1 MLKHRGRCG
10 LIEGATRWLRNEEFA
25 AAISPLM
32 TTAAS
37 TSAKPRVA
45 TTAKASTRPVDAEAA
60 IEPKTEVAEVAETI
74 ADSVDGADEY
84 REAAK
89 AAGLVYVSD
98 ETPGITRRKSG
109 KGWTFLDA
117 EGAPITDYWERQRIE
132 KIGVPPAYTGVWICP
147 KENGHIQA
155 TGRDDKGRK
164 QYRYHARWSEARD
177 AAKYAHMAE
186 FGQLLPGI
194 RARVDADMRKQ
205 GLPRAKVL
213 ATVVSLLEKSLIRV
227 GNEDYAKENKSYG
240 LTTLR
245 TRHLEVEGA
254 TMRFDFKGKSGKTW
268 NLDVKDRRVAKV
280 VRSIQDLPGQQL
292 FQYLDED
299 GKRQPIDSS
308 DVNAYLREISGG
320 ADITAKDFRTWA
332 GTVLASIALQE
343 FEAVDSQARM
353 KKNVKAAIESVAKKL
368 GNTVTICRK
377 CYVHPH
383 VISSYLDG
391 SLLDGIKQ
399 EAEATLS
406 EGGDSLKPEEAALLG
421 LLSRRIGADVKAG
434 KVA

>member
-1 MLKHRGRCG
+1 MKRL
-10 LIEGATRWLRNEEFA
+10 
-25 AAISPLM
+25 S
-32 TTAAS
+32 S
-37 TSAKPRVA
+37 TSAKTQDADAPAKKAARPKPKA
-45 TTAKASTRPVDAEAA
+45 RAKGSAAKAKTVAD
-60 IEPKTEVAEVAETI
+60 IEETI
-74 ADSVDGADEY
+74 SDGNEEN
-84 REAAK
+84 REAAE
-89 AAGLVYVSD
+89 AAGLVYVTD
-98 ETPGITRRKSG
+98 EMPGITRRKAG
-109 KGWTFLDA
+109 KGWSFHDPKGKA
-117 EGAPITDYWERQRIE
+117 ITDYWEKKRIE
-132 KIGVPPAYTGVWICP
+132 GIGVPPAYVDVWICP
-147 KENGHIQA
+147 KANGHIQA

-164 QYRYHARWSEARD
+164 QYRYHPKWSEARD

-227 GNEDYAKENKSYG
+227 GNEDYAKDNKSYG

-245 TRHLEVEGA
+245 TRHLDVEGA
-254 TMRFDFKGKSGKTW
+254 TMRFDFKGKSGKMW

-292 FQYLDED
+292 FQYVDED
-299 GKRQPIDSS
+299 GHRQPVDSS
-308 DVNAYLREISGG
+308 DVNEYLREITGG

-332 GTVLASIALQE
+332 GTVLASLALQE

-353 KKNVKAAIESVAKKL
+353 KKNVKAAIETVAKKL

-383 VISSYLDG
+383 VIDSYLDG
-391 SLLDGIKQ
+391 TLLDGIKQ

-406 EGGDSLKPEEAALLG
+406 RGGDSLKPEEAALLG

-434 KVA
+434 RVANTSA

>member
-1 MLKHRGRCG
+1 MA
-10 LIEGATRWLRNEEFA
+10 EGATRWLRNEAPAATIFA
-25 AAISPLM
+25 DMKPAVQASAAVASPKAKAARSKDKG
-32 TTAAS
+32 TAAKVKS
-37 TSAKPRVA
+37 GVR
-45 TTAKASTRPVDAEAA
+45 AKAA
-60 IEPKTEVAEVAETI
+60 VAI
-74 ADSVDGADEY
+74 ADVVETGESGDEY
-84 REAAK
+84 REAAE
-89 AAGLVYVSD
+89 AAGLVYVTD
-98 ETPGITRRKSG
+98 ETAGITRKKSG
-109 KGWTFLDA
+109 KGWTFHDA
-117 EGAPITDYWERQRIE
+117 KGGTITDYWERKRIE
-132 KIGVPPAYTGVWICP
+132 KIGVPPAYVDVWICP

-164 QYRYHARWSEARD
+164 QYRYHPKWSEARD
-177 AAKYAHMAE
+177 TAKYAHMAE
-186 FGQLLPGI
+186 FGQLLPVL
-194 RARVDADMRKQ
+194 RKRVDSDMRKQ

-227 GNEDYAKENKSYG
+227 GNEDYAKDNKSYG

-245 TRHLEVEGA
+245 NRHLDVEGA
-254 TMRFDFKGKSGKTW
+254 TMRFDFKGKSGKVW

-292 FQYLDED
+292 FQYVDED
-299 GKRQPIDSS
+299 GRRQPVDSS

-343 FEAVDSQARM
+343 YEAVDSQARM
-353 KKNVKAAIESVAKKL
+353 KKNVKAAIETVAKKL

-406 EGGDSLKPEEAALLG
+406 ENGDSLKPEEAALLG

-434 KVA
+434 RVADTPA

>member
-1 MLKHRGRCG
+1 MKR
-10 LIEGATRWLRNEEFA
+10 
-25 AAISPLM
+25 SS
-32 TTAAS
+32 S
-37 TSAKPRVA
+37 TSAKTKDA
-45 TTAKASTRPVDAEAA
+45 GSSGKAAGGSKAKARAGSGTGQPAAKAKTVAEIEETISDSTEENR
-60 IEPKTEVAEVAETI
+60 EVAE
-74 ADSVDGADEY
+74 
-84 REAAK
+84 

-98 ETPGITRRKSG
+98 ETPGITRKKAG

-117 EGAPITDYWERQRIE
+117 KGRTVTDYWERKRIE
-132 KIGVPPAYTGVWICP
+132 KIGVPPAYTDVWICP

-164 QYRYHARWSEARD
+164 QYRYHAKWSEARD

-194 RARVDADMRKQ
+194 RKRVDADMRKQ
-205 GLPRAKVL
+205 GFPRAKVL

-227 GNEDYAKENKSYG
+227 GNEDYAKDNKSYG

-245 TRHLEVEGA
+245 TRHLDVEGS
-254 TMRFDFKGKSGKTW
+254 TMRFDFKGKSGKMW

-292 FQYLDED
+292 FQYIDED
-299 GKRQPIDSS
+299 GKKQPVDSS
-308 DVNAYLREISGG
+308 DVNEYLREITGG

-332 GTVLASIALQE
+332 GTVLASLALQE

-353 KKNVKAAIESVAKKL
+353 KKNIKAAIETVAKKL

-383 VISSYLDG
+383 VIDSYLDG
-391 SLLDGIKQ
+391 SLMEGIKH
-399 EAEATLS
+399 EAESTLS
-406 EGGDSLKPEEAALLG
+406 ENGDSLKPEEAALLG

>member
-1 MLKHRGRCG
+1 MKR
-10 LIEGATRWLRNEEFA
+10 T
-25 AAISPLM
+25 S
-32 TTAAS
+32 S
-37 TSAKPRVA
+37 TSAKIHDVA
-45 TTAKASTRPVDAEAA
+45 SSNKAAQPEPKAKAKGSTAKAKTVAD
-60 IEPKTEVAEVAETI
+60 IEPTVSEGGEEN
-74 ADSVDGADEY
+74 
-84 REAAK
+84 REAAE
-89 AAGLVYVSD
+89 AAGLVYVTD
-98 ETPGITRRKSG
+98 VMPGIARKKAG
-109 KGWTFLDA
+109 KGWTFTDPK
-117 EGAPITDYWERQRIE
+117 GNTITDHWEKTRIE
-132 KIGVPPAYTGVWICP
+132 KIGVPPAYVDVWICP

-164 QYRYHARWSEARD
+164 QYRYHPKWSEARD

-186 FGQLLPGI
+186 FGKLLPGI
-194 RARVDADMRKQ
+194 RSRVDADMRKQ

-227 GNEDYAKENKSYG
+227 GNEDYAKDNKSYG

-245 TRHLEVEGA
+245 TRHLDVAGA

-292 FQYLDED
+292 FQYVDAD
-299 GKRQPIDSS
+299 GKRQPVDSS
-308 DVNAYLREISGG
+308 DVNEYLREISGG

-332 GTVLASIALQE
+332 GTVLASLALQE

-353 KKNVKAAIESVAKKL
+353 KKNIKAAIETVAKKL

-383 VISSYLDG
+383 VIDSYLDG
-391 SLLDGIKQ
+391 SLMEGIKE
-399 EAEATLS
+399 EAETTLS

>member
-1 MLKHRGRCG
+1 MISAVMKRAS
-10 LIEGATRWLRNEEFA
+10 ATRPKPTEPKPTERRSAKTKPPSSKAKARSQVKASAKAPGQAKPVA
-25 AAISPLM
+25 AA
-32 TTAAS
+32 
-37 TSAKPRVA
+37 
-45 TTAKASTRPVDAEAA
+45 PVDGL
-60 IEPKTEVAEVAETI
+60 
-74 ADSVDGADEY
+74 ADADEN
-84 REAAK
+84 REAAE
-89 AAGLVYVSD
+89 AVGLVYVTEEMAGFS
-98 ETPGITRRKSG
+98 RKKSG
-109 KGWTFLDA
+109 KGWSFLDA
-117 EGAPITDYWERQRIE
+117 EGHTITDYWERRRIE
-132 KIGVPPAYTGVWICP
+132 KIGVPPAYVDVWICP

-164 QYRYHARWSEARD
+164 QYRYHAKWTEARD
-177 AAKYAHMAE
+177 TAKYAHMAE

-194 RARVDADMRKQ
+194 RSRVAADMRKR
-205 GLPRAKVL
+205 GLPREKVL

-227 GNEDYAKENKSYG
+227 GNEDYAKDNKSYG

-245 TRHLEVEGA
+245 TRHLDVEGA
-254 TMRFDFKGKSGKTW
+254 TMRFDFKGKSGKMW

-292 FQYLDED
+292 FQYVDED
-299 GKRQPIDSS
+299 GKRQPVDSA
-308 DVNAYLREISGG
+308 DVNAYLREVSGG

-332 GTVLASIALQE
+332 GTVLASLALQE

-391 SLLDGIKQ
+391 SLLADIKQ
-399 EAEATLS
+399 EVEATLS

>member
-1 MLKHRGRCG
+1 MKRPSPTAAKIRD
-10 LIEGATRWLRNEEFA
+10 AAPRKKAAKKA
-25 AAISPLM
+25 AA
-32 TTAAS
+32 
-37 TSAKPRVA
+37 
-45 TTAKASTRPVDAEAA
+45 KAET
-60 IEPKTEVAEVAETI
+60 VAEIEETI
-74 ADSVDGADEY
+74 SDGSEEN
-84 REAAK
+84 REAAE
-89 AAGLVYVSD
+89 AAGLVYVTD
-98 ETPGITRRKSG
+98 DTPGITRRKSG

-117 EGAPITDYWERQRIE
+117 KGRTITDYWAKKRIE
-132 KIGVPPAYTGVWICP
+132 KIGVPPAYTDVWICP

-164 QYRYHARWSEARD
+164 QYRYHAKWSEARD

-186 FGQLLPGI
+186 FGQLLPDI
-194 RARVDADMRKQ
+194 RARVDSDMRKQ

-227 GNEDYAKENKSYG
+227 GNEDYAKDNKSYG

-245 TRHLEVEGA
+245 NRHLDIEGA

-292 FQYLDED
+292 FQYVDEE
-299 GKRQPIDSS
+299 GKRQPVDSS
-308 DVNAYLREISGG
+308 DVNEYLREISGG

-332 GTVLASIALQE
+332 GTVLASLALQE

-353 KKNVKAAIESVAKKL
+353 KKNVKAAIETVAKKL

-383 VISSYLDG
+383 VIDSYLDG
-391 SLLDGIKQ
+391 SLMQGIKQ

-434 KVA
+434 RVANKVA

>member
-1 MLKHRGRCG
+1 MKRS
-10 LIEGATRWLRNEEFA
+10 ATTPARTLA
-25 AAISPLM
+25 TALSKTAAKAKKVAAI
-32 TTAAS
+32 
-37 TSAKPRVA
+37 
-45 TTAKASTRPVDAEAA
+45 
-60 IEPKTEVAEVAETI
+60 AETI
-74 ADSVDGADEY
+74 SDGIDEY
-84 REAAK
+84 RDAAK
-89 AAGLVYVSD
+89 AAGLVYVAD
-98 ETPGITRRKSG
+98 EAPGITRKKSG
-109 KGWTFLDA
+109 KGWTFHDA
-117 EGAPITDYWERQRIE
+117 GGATVTDYWERKRIE
-132 KIGVPPAYTGVWICP
+132 AIGVPPAYVDVWICP
-147 KENGHIQA
+147 KANGHIQA

-164 QYRYHARWSEARD
+164 QYRYHPRWNEARD

-186 FGQLLPGI
+186 FGQLLPGL
-194 RARVDADMRKQ
+194 RKRVDSDMRKQ

-227 GNEDYAKENKSYG
+227 GNEDYAKDNKSYG

-245 TRHLEVEGA
+245 NRHLDVAGA
-254 TMRFDFKGKSGKTW
+254 TMRFDFKGKSGKVW

-280 VRSIQDLPGQQL
+280 VRSIQELPGQQL

-299 GKRQPIDSS
+299 GKRQPVDSS
-308 DVNAYLREISGG
+308 DVNDYLREISGG

-343 FEAVDSQARM
+343 YEAVDSQARM
-353 KKNVKAAIESVAKKL
+353 KKNVKAAIETVAKKL

-391 SLLDGIKQ
+391 SLLDGIKH

-406 EGGDSLKPEEAALLG
+406 ESGDSLKPEEAALLG

>member
-1 MLKHRGRCG
+1 
-10 LIEGATRWLRNEEFA
+10 
-25 AAISPLM
+25 M
-32 TTAAS
+32 TSAETAA
-37 TSAKPRVA
+37 TDPAK
-45 TTAKASTRPVDAEAA
+45 AEAA
-60 IEPKTEVAEVAETI
+60 RAKGAAGKNKTVAKARAKRVVAIAETI
-74 ADSVDGADEY
+74 VDTPEGTDEY
-84 REAAK
+84 REAAE

-98 ETPGITRRKSG
+98 ETPGITRKKSG
-109 KGWTFLDA
+109 KGWSFHDA
-117 EGAPITDYWERQRIE
+117 KGNVVSDYWEKKRIE
-132 KIGVPPAYTGVWICP
+132 GIGVPPAYVDVWICP
-147 KENGHIQA
+147 KANGHIQA
-155 TGRDDKGRK
+155 IGRDDKGRK
-164 QYRYHARWSEARD
+164 QYRYHPKWSEARD

-194 RARVDADMRKQ
+194 RKRVDSDMRKQ
-205 GLPRAKVL
+205 GLPREKVL

-292 FQYLDED
+292 FQYVDAD
-299 GKRQPIDSS
+299 GHRQPVDSS

-332 GTVLASIALQE
+332 GTVLASLALQE
-343 FEAVDSQARM
+343 YEAVDSQARM
-353 KKNVKAAIESVAKKL
+353 KKNVKAAIETVAKKL

-383 VISSYLDG
+383 VIGSYLDG
-391 SLLDGIKQ
+391 TLMEGIKL
-399 EAEATLS
+399 EAETTLS

-434 KVA
+434 RVAKSPA

>member
-1 MLKHRGRCG
+1 MKRTSSTP
-10 LIEGATRWLRNEEFA
+10 AKTRNA
-25 AAISPLM
+25 APDKK
-32 TTAAS
+32 AS
-37 TSAKPRVA
+37 LPK
-45 TTAKASTRPVDAEAA
+45 AKASSKGSEAKAKTVAA
-60 IEPKTEVAEVAETI
+60 IEETVS
-74 ADSVDGADEY
+74 DNDEN
-84 REAAK
+84 REAAE
-89 AAGLVYVSD
+89 AAGLVYVPD
-98 ETPGITRRKSG
+98 EMPGITRKKAG

-117 EGAPITDYWERQRIE
+117 KGRTITDYWEKKRIE

-164 QYRYHARWSEARD
+164 QYRYHAKWSEARD

-194 RARVDADMRKQ
+194 RKRVDSDMRKQ

-227 GNEDYAKENKSYG
+227 GNEDYAKDNKSYG

-245 TRHLEVEGA
+245 TRHLDVEGA
-254 TMRFDFKGKSGKTW
+254 TMRFDFKGKSGKMW

-292 FQYLDED
+292 FQYVDED
-299 GKRQPIDSS
+299 GKRQPVDSS
-308 DVNAYLREISGG
+308 DVNEYLREITGG

-332 GTVLASIALQE
+332 GTVLASLALQE

-353 KKNVKAAIESVAKKL
+353 KKNIKAAIETVAKKL

-383 VISSYLDG
+383 VIDSYLDG
-391 SLLDGIKQ
+391 SLMKGIKE
-399 EAEATLS
+399 EAETTLS